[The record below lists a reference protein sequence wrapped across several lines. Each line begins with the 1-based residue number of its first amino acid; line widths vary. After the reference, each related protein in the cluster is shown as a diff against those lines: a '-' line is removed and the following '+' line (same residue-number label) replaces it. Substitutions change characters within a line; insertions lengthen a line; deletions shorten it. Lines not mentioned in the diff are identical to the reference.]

1 MALLDNANERGDF
14 NSTGRGARASQ
25 GVDYFSNVVPGLQ
38 SIQSDLPADVGWRA
52 GPGEQFGGGGIRD
65 AGPRRDLATDPLSS
79 WEVSA
84 ANMAAEA
91 AGSVFGPVGSLIGAG
106 IQGKLGYNGYDT
118 PGSFGRE
125 VGLAGSVGRNIGLGQ
140 PLTDAIYNAV
150 RGYAE
155 NDPGYGLSA
164 MDKNQIDRGA
174 LNPASIQAQMQAAGV
189 ASEADE
195 TIGTPFGGVTI
206 GAPLGDAPTDYSG
219 MDHTEYSGGS
229 GYSNTSEGR
238 SVNSNFGGASAS
250 ESRSAEGGGGVGA
263 ANGGLATGT
272 GFESP
277 VGLSIPGYADGGP
290 MMPSGPLLAM
300 GFAGGG
306 QVTGMGNPGG
316 DVSPDMI
323 NMRVNQMLRNPQFTQ
338 MVQQQMQ
345 PLMQSGELTPQE
357 VQVMGQIA
365 EASLQNPKLYPQ
377 LRQFVAQQGMTPL
390 PPSFDPTVITKILA
404 ISRAL
409 AQAGGGMA
417 QPGQGQAT
425 PPGQIPPTDQAQM
438 QNPTG
443 MANGGLLQGPG
454 TGRSDSIGTV
464 NESTGQ
470 PVKVATGEYVIPEHV
485 VRAKGRDFF
494 DALLRR
500 YASVPKAGE

>member
-1 MALLDNANERGDF
+1 MALLDNANERGNF

-38 SIQSDLPADVGWRA
+38 SIQSDLPADAGFREAPEEWIPEGSGGYKPQEFRDLKKDPLSDTEQGFAEALGGLAPFPIGLAIQARLGQEYAAGTVPNAPTSFVGQIAEKNAMGQNLADATTNTLRSRLDGLTNFFGFNRGEAPPGGWA
-52 GPGEQFGGGGIRD
+52 PGDGPRDAVTTEVGQPIAPSAIQSTELAPLGGGG
-65 AGPRRDLATDPLSS
+65 G
-79 WEVSA
+79 
-84 ANMAAEA
+84 
-91 AGSVFGPVGSLIGAG
+91 G
-106 IQGKLGYNGYDT
+106 GYRDT
-118 PGSFGRE
+118 P
-125 VGLAGSVGRNIGLGQ
+125 
-140 PLTDAIYNAV
+140 
-150 RGYAE
+150 
-155 NDPGYGLSA
+155 
-164 MDKNQIDRGA
+164 
-174 LNPASIQAQMQAAGV
+174 
-189 ASEADE
+189 
-195 TIGTPFGGVTI
+195 
-206 GAPLGDAPTDYSG
+206 
-219 MDHTEYSGGS
+219 
-229 GYSNTSEGR
+229 EGR
-238 SVNSNFGGASAS
+238 SVNSNFGGASES

-290 MMPSGPLLAM
+290 MMPNGPLLAM

-306 QVTGMGNPGG
+306 QVAGMGNPGG

-323 NMRVNQMLRNPQFTQ
+323 NMRVNQMLRNPRFVQSITQ
-338 MVQQQMQ
+338 TLQ

-409 AQAGGGMA
+409 AQAGGGMS
-417 QPGQGQAT
+417 QPGQAT

-443 MANGGLLQGPG
+443 TDNGGLLQGPG

>member
-1 MALLDNANERGDF
+1 MALLDNVNQRGNF
-14 NSTGRGARASQ
+14 NATGRGARAAQ
-25 GVDYFSNVVPGLQ
+25 GVDYFSNITPGLQ
-38 SIQSDLPADVGWRA
+38 TIQSDLPADA
-52 GPGEQFGGGGIRD
+52 GFREAPLESFGGGTLD
-65 AGPRRDLATDPLSS
+65 TAPRRDLKMDPLSDTEQGFA
-79 WEVSA
+79 EVIGA
-84 ANMAAEA
+84 LAPFPIGLAIQARLGQEYA
-91 AGSVFGPVGSLIGAG
+91 AGTVPNAPTSFVGQIAEKTAMGQNLADATTNTLRSRLDGLTNFFGFNRGEAP
-106 IQGKLGYNGYDT
+106 
-118 PGSFGRE
+118 PGGWAPGDGPRDAVTTE
-125 VGLAGSVGRNIGLGQ
+125 VGQPIAPSTIQTTELG
-140 PLTDAIYNAV
+140 
-150 RGYAE
+150 
-155 NDPGYGLSA
+155 
-164 MDKNQIDRGA
+164 
-174 LNPASIQAQMQAAGV
+174 
-189 ASEADE
+189 
-195 TIGTPFGGVTI
+195 
-206 GAPLGDAPTDYSG
+206 PLGDAP
-219 MDHTEYSGGS
+219 GS
-229 GYSNTSEGR
+229 
-238 SVNSNFGGASAS
+238 
-250 ESRSAEGGGGVGA
+250 GGGGGGYSPPGGWGNPGNGNAGDAMGSMSSMA
-263 ANGGLATGT
+263 ADGGLATDS
-272 GFESP
+272 GFSAP

-290 MMPSGPLLAM
+290 MMPNGPLLAM

-306 QVTGMGNPGG
+306 PIAGMGSPGG
-316 DVSPDMI
+316 DASPDMV
-323 NMRVNQMLRNPQFTQ
+323 NMRVNQMLRSPQFAQ

-417 QPGQGQAT
+417 QPGQAT

>member
-38 SIQSDLPADVGWRA
+38 SIQSDTPPDVGWRA
-52 GPGEQFGGGGIRD
+52 GPEEQFIRSGGTLD
-65 AGPRRDLATDPLSS
+65 TGPRRDLKTDPLSGT
-79 WEVSA
+79 
-84 ANMAAEA
+84 EA
-91 AGSVFGPVGSLIGAG
+91 GFLNVAQDLIGAFMPFGFAINTG
-106 IQGKLGYNGYDT
+106 IDFNLGQMNADQKTSTEVGGLTNRESLGYYGGLAMGQGMSPTEAAKFAFDT
-118 PGSFGRE
+118 RRDDMARALGLTPQQNPDGVSVTDINADGTRTIGAATTTPVYSGEVTTTELGPLGETPSGGGGGEGRDPGRGVGAPGSGDMGPAGDSPGSF
-125 VGLAGSVGRNIGLGQ
+125 
-140 PLTDAIYNAV
+140 
-150 RGYAE
+150 
-155 NDPGYGLSA
+155 
-164 MDKNQIDRGA
+164 
-174 LNPASIQAQMQAAGV
+174 
-189 ASEADE
+189 
-195 TIGTPFGGVTI
+195 
-206 GAPLGDAPTDYSG
+206 
-219 MDHTEYSGGS
+219 
-229 GYSNTSEGR
+229 
-238 SVNSNFGGASAS
+238 
-250 ESRSAEGGGGVGA
+250 GA

-277 VGLSIPGYADGGP
+277 VGLSVPGYADGGP
-290 MMPSGPLLAM
+290 MMPNGPLLAM

-306 QVTGMGNPGG
+306 QVAGMGNPGG

-409 AQAGGGMA
+409 AQAGGGMS
-417 QPGQGQAT
+417 QPGQAT

>member
-38 SIQSDLPADVGWRA
+38 SIQSDTPPDVGWRA
-52 GPGEQFGGGGIRD
+52 GPEEQFIRSGGTLD
-65 AGPRRDLATDPLSS
+65 TGPRRDLKTDPLSGT
-79 WEVSA
+79 
-84 ANMAAEA
+84 EA
-91 AGSVFGPVGSLIGAG
+91 GFLNVAQDLIGAFMPFGFAINTG
-106 IQGKLGYNGYDT
+106 IDFNLGQMNADQKTSTEVGGLTNRESLGYYGGLAMGQGMSPTEAAKFAFDT
-118 PGSFGRE
+118 RRDDMARALGLTPQQNPDGVSVTDINADGTRTIGEATTTPVYSGEVTTTELGPLGETPSGGGGHTSDRSFGM
-125 VGLAGSVGRNIGLGQ
+125 GLGH
-140 PLTDAIYNAV
+140 
-150 RGYAE
+150 GE
-155 NDPGYGLSA
+155 
-164 MDKNQIDRGA
+164 
-174 LNPASIQAQMQAAGV
+174 AGV
-189 ASEADE
+189 
-195 TIGTPFGGVTI
+195 GGVTT
-206 GAPLGDAPTDYSG
+206 GGYGSDAS
-219 MDHTEYSGGS
+219 
-229 GYSNTSEGR
+229 
-238 SVNSNFGGASAS
+238 
-250 ESRSAEGGGGVGA
+250 A
-263 ANGGLATGT
+263 ANGGLATDS
-272 GFESP
+272 GFSAP
-277 VGLSIPGYADGGP
+277 VGLSVPGYADGGP
-290 MMPSGPLLAM
+290 MMPNGPLLAM

-306 QVTGMGNPGG
+306 QVAGMGNPGG

-323 NMRVNQMLRNPQFTQ
+323 NMRVNQLVRDPRFVQSITQ
-338 MVQQQMQ
+338 TLQ

-409 AQAGGGMA
+409 AQAGGGMS
-417 QPGQGQAT
+417 QPGQAT

>member
-52 GPGEQFGGGGIRD
+52 GPEEQFIRSGGTLD
-65 AGPRRDLATDPLSS
+65 TGPRRDLKTDPLSP

-84 ANMAAEA
+84 ANMAAEV

-140 PLTDAIYNAV
+140 PLTDAIYNAA

-174 LNPASIQAQMQAAGV
+174 LNPASIQAQMRAAGV
-189 ASEADE
+189 ASEADG
-195 TIGTPFGGVTI
+195 TSGTPFGGVTI
-206 GAPLGDAPTDYSG
+206 GAPIAPSAIQS
-219 MDHTEYSGGS
+219 TEL
-229 GYSNTSEGR
+229 
-238 SVNSNFGGASAS
+238 APL
-250 ESRSAEGGGGVGA
+250 GGGGGGGGYRGGSEQGMGNAGDASGGFGTSHSSFA

-290 MMPSGPLLAM
+290 MMPNGPLLAM

-306 QVTGMGNPGG
+306 QVAGMGNPGG

-323 NMRVNQMLRNPQFTQ
+323 NMRVNQLVRDPRFVQSITQ
-338 MVQQQMQ
+338 TLQ

-409 AQAGGGMA
+409 AQAGGGMS
-417 QPGQGQAT
+417 QPGQAT

-443 MANGGLLQGPG
+443 TDNGGLLQGPG

-500 YASVPKAGE
+500 YASIPKAGE

>member
-25 GVDYFSNVVPGLQ
+25 GVDYFSNVAPGLQ

-52 GPGEQFGGGGIRD
+52 GPEEQFIRSGGTLDR
-65 AGPRRDLATDPLSS
+65 GPRRDLKTDPLSGT
-79 WEVSA
+79 
-84 ANMAAEA
+84 EA
-91 AGSVFGPVGSLIGAG
+91 GFLNVAQDLIGAFMPFGVAINTG
-106 IQGKLGYNGYDT
+106 IDFNLGQMNSDQKT
-118 PGSFGRE
+118 STE
-125 VGLAGSVGRNIGLGQ
+125 VGGLTNRSSLAYYGGLAMGQGMSPTEAAKFAFDTRRDDMARALRLTPQQNPDGVSV
-140 PLTDAIYNAV
+140 TDINA
-150 RGYAE
+150 
-155 NDPGYGLSA
+155 D
-164 MDKNQIDRGA
+164 
-174 LNPASIQAQMQAAGV
+174 
-189 ASEADE
+189 
-195 TIGTPFGGVTI
+195 GTRTI
-206 GAPLGDAPTDYSG
+206 GAATTTPVYSGEVTTTELGPLGSSGYS
-219 MDHTEYSGGS
+219 GS

-290 MMPSGPLLAM
+290 MMPNGPLLAM

-306 QVTGMGNPGG
+306 QIAGMGNPGG

-323 NMRVNQMLRNPQFTQ
+323 NMRVNQMLRNPRFVQSITQ
-338 MVQQQMQ
+338 TLQ

-409 AQAGGGMA
+409 AQAGGGMS

>member
-52 GPGEQFGGGGIRD
+52 GPEEQFIRSGGTLD
-65 AGPRRDLATDPLSS
+65 TGPRRDLKTDPLSGT
-79 WEVSA
+79 
-84 ANMAAEA
+84 EA
-91 AGSVFGPVGSLIGAG
+91 GFLNVAQDLIGA
-106 IQGKLGYNGYDT
+106 
-118 PGSFGRE
+118 F
-125 VGLAGSVGRNIGLGQ
+125 
-140 PLTDAIYNAV
+140 
-150 RGYAE
+150 
-155 NDPGYGLSA
+155 
-164 MDKNQIDRGA
+164 M
-174 LNPASIQAQMQAAGV
+174 
-189 ASEADE
+189 
-195 TIGTPFGGVTI
+195 PFGGAINTGIDFNLGQMNSDQKTSTEVGGLTNRNSLGYYGGLAMGQGMSPTEAAKFAFDTRRDDMARALGLTPQQNPDGVSVTDINADGTRTI
-206 GAPLGDAPTDYSG
+206 GAATTTPVYSGEVTTTELGPLGDAPSIGGNGGYEGRDPARG
-219 MDHTEYSGGS
+219 VGAPGS
-229 GYSNTSEGR
+229 GDMGPAGDSPGS
-238 SVNSNFGGASAS
+238 F
-250 ESRSAEGGGGVGA
+250 GA

-290 MMPSGPLLAM
+290 MMPNGPLLAM

-306 QVTGMGNPGG
+306 QIAGMGNPGG

-409 AQAGGGMA
+409 AQAGGGMS
-417 QPGQGQAT
+417 QPGQAT

>member
-38 SIQSDLPADVGWRA
+38 SIQSDTPPDVGWRA
-52 GPGEQFGGGGIRD
+52 GPEEQFIRSGGTLD
-65 AGPRRDLATDPLSS
+65 TGPRRDLKTDPLSS
-79 WEVSA
+79 T
-84 ANMAAEA
+84 EA
-91 AGSVFGPVGSLIGAG
+91 GFLNDAQDLIGAFMPFGAVANAG
-106 IQGKLGYNGYDT
+106 IDFNLGQMNADQKTSTEVGGLTNRNSLGYY
-118 PGSFGRE
+118 S
-125 VGLAGSVGRNIGLGQ
+125 GLAMGQGMSPTEAAKFAFDTRRDDMARALGLTPQQNPDGVSV
-140 PLTDAIYNAV
+140 TDINADGT
-150 RGYAE
+150 R
-155 NDPGYGLSA
+155 
-164 MDKNQIDRGA
+164 
-174 LNPASIQAQMQAAGV
+174 
-189 ASEADE
+189 
-195 TIGTPFGGVTI
+195 TIGEAATTPVYSGEVTTTDL
-206 GAPLGDAPTDYSG
+206 GLLGDAPSI
-219 MDHTEYSGGS
+219 
-229 GYSNTSEGR
+229 
-238 SVNSNFGGASAS
+238 
-250 ESRSAEGGGGVGA
+250 GGGGGGGYHGGSEQGMGNAGDASGGFGTSHSSDA

-290 MMPSGPLLAM
+290 MMPNGPLLAM

-306 QVTGMGNPGG
+306 QVAGMGNPGG

-409 AQAGGGMA
+409 AQAGGGMS
-417 QPGQGQAT
+417 QPGQAT

-443 MANGGLLQGPG
+443 LPSGGLLQGPG

>member
-1 MALLDNANERGDF
+1 MALLDNANERGNF
-14 NSTGRGARASQ
+14 NATGRGARAAQ
-25 GVDYFSNVVPGLQ
+25 GVDYFSNVAPGLQ
-38 SIQSDLPADVGWRA
+38 SIQSDLPPDVGWRA
-52 GPGEQFGGGGIRD
+52 GPEEQFIRSGGTLD
-65 AGPRRDLATDPLSS
+65 TGPRRDLKTDPLSS
-79 WEVSA
+79 T
-84 ANMAAEA
+84 EA
-91 AGSVFGPVGSLIGAG
+91 GFLNVAQDLIGAFMPFGVAINTG
-106 IQGKLGYNGYDT
+106 IDFNLGQMNSDQKTSTEVGGLTNRNSLGYYG
-118 PGSFGRE
+118 
-125 VGLAGSVGRNIGLGQ
+125 GLAMGQGMSPTEAAKFAFDTRRDDMARALGLTPQQNPDGVSV
-140 PLTDAIYNAV
+140 TDINA
-150 RGYAE
+150 
-155 NDPGYGLSA
+155 D
-164 MDKNQIDRGA
+164 
-174 LNPASIQAQMQAAGV
+174 
-189 ASEADE
+189 
-195 TIGTPFGGVTI
+195 GTRTI
-206 GAPLGDAPTDYSG
+206 GAATTTPVYSGEVTTTELGPLGETPS
-219 MDHTEYSGGS
+219 
-229 GYSNTSEGR
+229 
-238 SVNSNFGGASAS
+238 
-250 ESRSAEGGGGVGA
+250 GGGGGGWSNPGDQGGGVSTHPVRGGSTESHSLGA
-263 ANGGLATGT
+263 LRDGG
-272 GFESP
+272 P
-277 VGLSIPGYADGGP
+277 VGLSVPGYADGGP
-290 MMPSGPLLAM
+290 MMPNGPLLAM

-306 QVTGMGNPGG
+306 QVAGMGNPGG

-409 AQAGGGMA
+409 AQAGGGMS
-417 QPGQGQAT
+417 QPGQAT
-425 PPGQIPPTDQAQM
+425 PSGQIPPTDQAQM

>member
-52 GPGEQFGGGGIRD
+52 GPEEQFIRSGGTLD
-65 AGPRRDLATDPLSS
+65 TGPRRDLKTDPLSP

-84 ANMAAEA
+84 ANMAAEV
-91 AGSVFGPVGSLIGAG
+91 AGPVFGPVGSRIGAG

-140 PLTDAIYNAV
+140 PLTDAIYNAA

-189 ASEADE
+189 ASEAD
-195 TIGTPFGGVTI
+195 GTSGTTLGVVTI
-206 GAPLGDAPTDYSG
+206 GAPIAPSAIQS
-219 MDHTEYSGGS
+219 TEL
-229 GYSNTSEGR
+229 
-238 SVNSNFGGASAS
+238 APL
-250 ESRSAEGGGGVGA
+250 GGGGGGGYEGRDPGRGVGAPGSGDMGPAGDSPGSFGA

-277 VGLSIPGYADGGP
+277 VGLSVPGYADGGP
-290 MMPSGPLLAM
+290 MMPNGPLLAM

-306 QVTGMGNPGG
+306 QVAGMGNPGG

-323 NMRVNQMLRNPQFTQ
+323 NMRVNQMLRNPQFIQ

-365 EASLQNPKLYPQ
+365 EACLQNPKLYPQ

-409 AQAGGGMA
+409 AQAGGGMS
-417 QPGQGQAT
+417 QPGQAT
-425 PPGQIPPTDQAQM
+425 PPGRIPPTDQAQM

-443 MANGGLLQGPG
+443 TDNGGLLQGPG

-500 YASVPKAGE
+500 YASIPKAGE

>member
-1 MALLDNANERGDF
+1 
-14 NSTGRGARASQ
+14 
-25 GVDYFSNVVPGLQ
+25 
-38 SIQSDLPADVGWRA
+38 
-52 GPGEQFGGGGIRD
+52 
-65 AGPRRDLATDPLSS
+65 
-79 WEVSA
+79 
-84 ANMAAEA
+84 MAA
-91 AGSVFGPVGSLIGAG
+91 
-106 IQGKLGYNGYDT
+106 D
-118 PGSFGRE
+118 
-125 VGLAGSVGRNIGLGQ
+125 
-140 PLTDAIYNAV
+140 
-150 RGYAE
+150 
-155 NDPGYGLSA
+155 
-164 MDKNQIDRGA
+164 
-174 LNPASIQAQMQAAGV
+174 
-189 ASEADE
+189 
-195 TIGTPFGGVTI
+195 
-206 GAPLGDAPTDYSG
+206 
-219 MDHTEYSGGS
+219 
-229 GYSNTSEGR
+229 
-238 SVNSNFGGASAS
+238 
-250 ESRSAEGGGGVGA
+250 
-263 ANGGLATGT
+263 GGLATGT

-277 VGLSIPGYADGGP
+277 VGLSVPGYADGGP
-290 MMPSGPLLAM
+290 MMPNGPLLAM

-306 QVTGMGNPGG
+306 QVAGMGNPGG

-323 NMRVNQMLRNPQFTQ
+323 NMRVNQMLRNPRFVQSITQ
-338 MVQQQMQ
+338 TLQ

-409 AQAGGGMA
+409 AQAGGGMS
-417 QPGQGQAT
+417 QPGQAT

-443 MANGGLLQGPG
+443 TPNGGLLQGPG

>member
-1 MALLDNANERGDF
+1 MALLDNANERGNF

-52 GPGEQFGGGGIRD
+52 GPEEQFSRSRGTLD
-65 AGPRRDLATDPLSS
+65 TGPRRDLKTDPLSS
-79 WEVSA
+79 T
-84 ANMAAEA
+84 EA
-91 AGSVFGPVGSLIGAG
+91 RFLNVAQNLIGA
-106 IQGKLGYNGYDT
+106 
-118 PGSFGRE
+118 F
-125 VGLAGSVGRNIGLGQ
+125 
-140 PLTDAIYNAV
+140 
-150 RGYAE
+150 
-155 NDPGYGLSA
+155 
-164 MDKNQIDRGA
+164 M
-174 LNPASIQAQMQAAGV
+174 
-189 ASEADE
+189 
-195 TIGTPFGGVTI
+195 PFGGAINTGIDFNLGQMNSDQKTSTEVGGLTNRNSLGYYGGLAMGQGMSPTEAAKFAFDTRRDDMARALGLTPQQNPDGVSVTDINADGTRTI
-206 GAPLGDAPTDYSG
+206 GAATTTPVSSGEVTTTELGPLGETPS
-219 MDHTEYSGGS
+219 
-229 GYSNTSEGR
+229 
-238 SVNSNFGGASAS
+238 
-250 ESRSAEGGGGVGA
+250 GGGGHTSDRSFGMGLGHGEAGVGGVTTGGYGSDASA

-290 MMPSGPLLAM
+290 VMPNGPLLAM

-306 QVTGMGNPGG
+306 QIAGMGNPGG

-409 AQAGGGMA
+409 AQAGGGMS
-417 QPGQGQAT
+417 QPGQAT

>member
-38 SIQSDLPADVGWRA
+38 SIQSDLPADA
-52 GPGEQFGGGGIRD
+52 GFREAPEEWIPGGGG
-65 AGPRRDLATDPLSS
+65 GYKPQEFRDLKKDPLSDT
-79 WEVSA
+79 EQGF
-84 ANMAAEA
+84 AEA
-91 AGSVFGPVGSLIGAG
+91 LGGLAPFPIGLAIQARLGQEYAAGTVPNAPTSFVGQIAEKNAMGQNLADATTNTLRSRLDGITNFFGFNRGEAPPGGWAPGDGPRDAVTTEVGQPIAPSTIQTTELGPLGGA
-106 IQGKLGYNGYDT
+106 
-118 PGSFGRE
+118 PGS
-125 VGLAGSVGRNIGLGQ
+125 
-140 PLTDAIYNAV
+140 
-150 RGYAE
+150 
-155 NDPGYGLSA
+155 
-164 MDKNQIDRGA
+164 
-174 LNPASIQAQMQAAGV
+174 
-189 ASEADE
+189 
-195 TIGTPFGGVTI
+195 
-206 GAPLGDAPTDYSG
+206 
-219 MDHTEYSGGS
+219 
-229 GYSNTSEGR
+229 
-238 SVNSNFGGASAS
+238 
-250 ESRSAEGGGGVGA
+250 GGGGGGYSPPGGWGNPGNGNAGDAMGSMSSMA
-263 ANGGLATGT
+263 ADGGLATGT

-290 MMPSGPLLAM
+290 MMPNGPLLAM

-306 QVTGMGNPGG
+306 QVAGMGNPGG

-323 NMRVNQMLRNPQFTQ
+323 NMRVNQMLRNPRFVQSITQ
-338 MVQQQMQ
+338 TLQ

-409 AQAGGGMA
+409 AQAGGGMS
-417 QPGQGQAT
+417 QPGQAT

>member
-1 MALLDNANERGDF
+1 MALLDDVNQRGNFNA
-14 NSTGRGARASQ
+14 TGRGARAAQ
-25 GVDYFSNVVPGLQ
+25 GVDYFSNITPGLQ
-38 SIQSDLPADVGWRA
+38 TIQSDLPADA
-52 GPGEQFGGGGIRD
+52 GFREAPLESFGGGTLD
-65 AGPRRDLATDPLSS
+65 TAPRRDLKMDPLSDTEQGFA
-79 WEVSA
+79 EVIGA
-84 ANMAAEA
+84 LAPFPMGLAVQARLGQEYA
-91 AGSVFGPVGSLIGAG
+91 AGTVPNAPTSFVGQIAEKNAMGQNLADATTNTLRSRLDGLTNFFGFNRGEAP
-106 IQGKLGYNGYDT
+106 
-118 PGSFGRE
+118 PGGWAPGDGPRDAVTTE
-125 VGLAGSVGRNIGLGQ
+125 VGAPIAPSTIQTTELG
-140 PLTDAIYNAV
+140 PL
-150 RGYAE
+150 
-155 NDPGYGLSA
+155 
-164 MDKNQIDRGA
+164 
-174 LNPASIQAQMQAAGV
+174 
-189 ASEADE
+189 
-195 TIGTPFGGVTI
+195 
-206 GAPLGDAPTDYSG
+206 
-219 MDHTEYSGGS
+219 
-229 GYSNTSEGR
+229 
-238 SVNSNFGGASAS
+238 
-250 ESRSAEGGGGVGA
+250 GGGGGGHEGRDPNRGVGAPGSGDMGPAGDHPGGYGA
-263 ANGGLATGT
+263 ANGGLATDS
-272 GFESP
+272 GFSTP
-277 VGLSIPGYADGGP
+277 VGLSVPGYADGGP
-290 MMPSGPLLAM
+290 MMPNGPLLAM

-306 QVTGMGNPGG
+306 QIAGMGNPGG

-323 NMRVNQMLRNPQFTQ
+323 NMRVNQMLRNPRFVQSITQ
-338 MVQQQMQ
+338 TLQ

-409 AQAGGGMA
+409 AQAGGGMS
-417 QPGQGQAT
+417 QPGQAT

>member
-52 GPGEQFGGGGIRD
+52 GPEEQFIRSGGTLD
-65 AGPRRDLATDPLSS
+65 TGPRRDLKTDPLSS
-79 WEVSA
+79 TEA
-84 ANMAAEA
+84 GFLNFAQNM
-91 AGSVFGPVGSLIGAG
+91 IGAF
-106 IQGKLGYNGYDT
+106 L
-118 PGSFGRE
+118 
-125 VGLAGSVGRNIGLGQ
+125 
-140 PLTDAIYNAV
+140 
-150 RGYAE
+150 
-155 NDPGYGLSA
+155 
-164 MDKNQIDRGA
+164 
-174 LNPASIQAQMQAAGV
+174 
-189 ASEADE
+189 
-195 TIGTPFGGVTI
+195 PFGGVINTGIDFNLGQMNADQKTSTEVGGLTNRNSLGYYGGLAMGQGMSPTEAAKFAFDTRRDDMARALGLTPQQNPDGVSVTDINADGTRTI
-206 GAPLGDAPTDYSG
+206 GAASTTPVTSGEVTTTELGPLGDAPSI
-219 MDHTEYSGGS
+219 
-229 GYSNTSEGR
+229 
-238 SVNSNFGGASAS
+238 
-250 ESRSAEGGGGVGA
+250 GGGGGGIGFSGYGDRGPGGSSGDTAAAAAGA
-263 ANGGLATGT
+263 NASGPGYADGG
-272 GFESP
+272 P

-290 MMPSGPLLAM
+290 MMPNGPLLAM

-306 QVTGMGNPGG
+306 QVAGMGNPGG

-323 NMRVNQMLRNPQFTQ
+323 NMRVNQLVRDPRFVQSITQ
-338 MVQQQMQ
+338 TLQ

-409 AQAGGGMA
+409 AQAGGGMS
-417 QPGQGQAT
+417 QPGQAT

>member
-52 GPGEQFGGGGIRD
+52 GPEEQFSRSGGTLD
-65 AGPRRDLATDPLSS
+65 TGPRRDLKTDPLSS
-79 WEVSA
+79 T
-84 ANMAAEA
+84 EA
-91 AGSVFGPVGSLIGAG
+91 GFLNVAQDLIGASFMPFGVAINAG
-106 IQGKLGYNGYDT
+106 IDFNLGQMNSDQKTSTEVGGLTNRSSLGYYG
-118 PGSFGRE
+118 
-125 VGLAGSVGRNIGLGQ
+125 GLAMGQGMSPTEAAKFAFATRRDDMARALGLTPQQNPDGVSV
-140 PLTDAIYNAV
+140 TDINA
-150 RGYAE
+150 
-155 NDPGYGLSA
+155 D
-164 MDKNQIDRGA
+164 
-174 LNPASIQAQMQAAGV
+174 
-189 ASEADE
+189 
-195 TIGTPFGGVTI
+195 GTRTI
-206 GAPLGDAPTDYSG
+206 GAATTTPVYSGEVTTTELGPLGDAPSI
-219 MDHTEYSGGS
+219 
-229 GYSNTSEGR
+229 
-238 SVNSNFGGASAS
+238 
-250 ESRSAEGGGGVGA
+250 GGGGGISSPGYGDRGPGGSSGDTAAAAAGA
-263 ANGGLATGT
+263 NASGPGLADG
-272 GFESP
+272 GP
-277 VGLSIPGYADGGP
+277 VGLSVPGYADGGP
-290 MMPSGPLLAM
+290 MMPNGPLLAM

-306 QVTGMGNPGG
+306 QIAGMGNPGG

-323 NMRVNQMLRNPQFTQ
+323 NMRVNQMLRNPRFVQSITQ
-338 MVQQQMQ
+338 TLQ

-409 AQAGGGMA
+409 AQAGGGMS
-417 QPGQGQAT
+417 QPGQAT

>member
-1 MALLDNANERGDF
+1 MALLDDVNQRGNFNA
-14 NSTGRGARASQ
+14 TGRGARAAQ
-25 GVDYFSNVVPGLQ
+25 GVDYFSNITPGLQ
-38 SIQSDLPADVGWRA
+38 TIQSDLPADA
-52 GPGEQFGGGGIRD
+52 GFREAPLESFGGGTLD
-65 AGPRRDLATDPLSS
+65 TAPRRDLKGDPLSTT
-79 WEVSA
+79 EQGF
-84 ANMAAEA
+84 AEA
-91 AGSVFGPVGSLIGAG
+91 LGGLAPFPIGLAIQARLGQEYAAGTVPNAPTSFVGQIAEKNAMGQNLADATTNTLRSRLDGLTNFFGFNRGEAP
-106 IQGKLGYNGYDT
+106 
-118 PGSFGRE
+118 PGGWAPGDGPRDAVTTE
-125 VGLAGSVGRNIGLGQ
+125 VGAPIAPSDMQTTELG
-140 PLTDAIYNAV
+140 PL
-150 RGYAE
+150 
-155 NDPGYGLSA
+155 
-164 MDKNQIDRGA
+164 
-174 LNPASIQAQMQAAGV
+174 
-189 ASEADE
+189 
-195 TIGTPFGGVTI
+195 
-206 GAPLGDAPTDYSG
+206 
-219 MDHTEYSGGS
+219 
-229 GYSNTSEGR
+229 
-238 SVNSNFGGASAS
+238 
-250 ESRSAEGGGGVGA
+250 GGGGGGGYRGGSEQGMGNAGDASGGFGTSHSSFA
-263 ANGGLATGT
+263 ADGGLATDS
-272 GFESP
+272 GFSAP

-290 MMPSGPLLAM
+290 MMPNGPLLAM

-306 QVTGMGNPGG
+306 QIAGMGNPGG
-316 DVSPDMI
+316 DVSPDMV
-323 NMRVNQMLRNPQFTQ
+323 NMRVNQMLRNPQFAQ

-409 AQAGGGMA
+409 AQAGGMSQPGQPGQPM
-417 QPGQGQAT
+417 PGQGQPT
-425 PPGQIPPTDQAQM
+425 PPGQVPPTDQAQM
-438 QNPTG
+438 LNPTG